1 MELENLRREYLLGG
15 LKQEDLLEDPIKQF
29 ERWLQQAMDLEITD
43 PTAMVVA
50 TVAPNGQPS
59 QRIVL
64 LKHLDQNG
72 FVFFYKLWQS

>member
-15 LKQEDLLEDPIKQF
+15 LNRESLLTDPIEQF
-29 ERWLQQAMDLEITD
+29 ELWLQQAIDLEIHD

-50 TVAPNGQPS
+50 TVSASGQPS

-64 LKHLDQNG
+64 LKHLDENG
-72 FVFFYKLWQS
+72 FVFFHQFW